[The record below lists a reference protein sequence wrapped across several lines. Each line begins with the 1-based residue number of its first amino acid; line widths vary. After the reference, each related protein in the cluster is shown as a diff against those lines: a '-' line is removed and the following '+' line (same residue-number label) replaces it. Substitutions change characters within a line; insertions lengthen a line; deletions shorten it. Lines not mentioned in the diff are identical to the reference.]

1 MRSQSSH
8 AGSFPVA
15 DFSRAGSDHSPEL
28 GADARPGRPIGAILA
43 RGRGPASKGGF
54 EEMPTPL
61 LEEVFKVQGVPEH
74 NFVVPSHANR
84 LKVALRT
91 PGRGVVIEGPSGIG
105 KSTAVI
111 TTLEDLGI
119 YDQVQLLSARVLSD
133 VEYIQ
138 NLPELGDFGTV
149 VIDDFHR
156 LPVDDQNRIAD
167 LLKVLADTES
177 RTRKL
182 VIIGINQAGVNLI
195 SFAPDLANRIDR
207 VRFESEP
214 DSKIHELI
222 EKGEKALNIKIAAAE
237 NIVSG
242 AQGSFYLAQLLC
254 HEICTQHGVLERQ
267 EELVEVP
274 TLYSSARRQV
284 MEKQR
289 TRFGPAIKAFAR
301 GTRFR
306 TYGRANYYH
315 ILRWLADS
323 SDWSIDLAE
332 EMNRHPNQK
341 FSVKQVVDKGH
352 LARLCSQTDIA
363 AILVYNED
371 AKSLSVEDPHV
382 MYYLKNLDWPE
393 FVRDIGFTN
402 VDAQVPYDIAL
413 SFAGEDRDY
422 AEQLHVHLE
431 EYELAVFYDKAEE
444 SRILAGDV
452 EAILGPIYEKD
463 CRYVVVVLGER
474 YGVKRWTLFEASKY
488 QDRIEKGEVIPI
500 WSTKIPPSAFDQM
513 RNRGGMTFDPG
524 GDLVAQAAEAA
535 SKIAQKLGES

>member
-1 MRSQSSH
+1 
-8 AGSFPVA
+8 
-15 DFSRAGSDHSPEL
+15 
-28 GADARPGRPIGAILA
+28 
-43 RGRGPASKGGF
+43 
-54 EEMPTPL
+54 MPPPL
-61 LEEVFKVQGVPEH
+61 LEEVFKTQGIPEH

-84 LKVALRT
+84 LTVSLRT
-91 PGRGVVIEGPSGIG
+91 PGRGVIIEGPSGIG

-111 TTLEDLGI
+111 TTLKALGI
-119 YDQVQLLSARVLSD
+119 YDRVQVLSARVMSD

-138 NLPELGDFGTV
+138 LLPELDDFGAV

-156 LPVDDQNRIAD
+156 LPIDDQNRIAD

-177 RTRKL
+177 TTRKL
-182 VIIGINQAGVNLI
+182 VIVGINQAGVNLI
-195 SFAPDLANRIDR
+195 NFAPDLANRIDR
-207 VRFESEP
+207 IRFESEP

-222 EKGEKALNIKIAAAE
+222 TKGQEALNITIEAAE
-237 NIVSG
+237 NVVSG

-254 HEICTQHGVLERQ
+254 HEICTQQGILEAQ
-267 EELVEVP
+267 SESTKVS

-284 MEKQR
+284 MERQR
-289 TRFGPAIKAFAR
+289 TRFGPAIKSFAR

-323 SDWSIDLAE
+323 SDWSIDLNE

-352 LARLCSQTDIA
+352 LERLCAMADIA
-363 AILVYNED
+363 AILVYNPD

-382 MYYLKNLDWPE
+382 MYYLKNLDWAE

-413 SFAGEDRDY
+413 SFAGEDRTY
-422 AEQLHVHLE
+422 AEKLHVHLE

-452 EAILGPIYEKD
+452 EAILGPIYEND
-463 CRYVVVVLGER
+463 CRYVVVILGER
-474 YGVKRWTLFEASKY
+474 YGIKRWTLFEASKY
-488 QDRIEKGEVIPI
+488 KDRIEKGEVIPI
-500 WSTKIPPSAFDQM
+500 WSSKIPPSAFDSM
-513 RNRGGMTFDPG
+513 RNRGGMTFDPD
-524 GDLVAQAAEAA
+524 GDLEAQAAEAA
-535 SKIAQKLGES
+535 AVIAQKLGEN

>member
-1 MRSQSSH
+1 M
-8 AGSFPVA
+8 
-15 DFSRAGSDHSPEL
+15 
-28 GADARPGRPIGAILA
+28 
-43 RGRGPASKGGF
+43 
-54 EEMPTPL
+54 
-61 LEEVFKVQGVPEH
+61 
-74 NFVVPSHANR
+74 
-84 LKVALRT
+84 
-91 PGRGVVIEGPSGIG
+91 
-105 KSTAVI
+105 I

-119 YDQVQLLSARVLSD
+119 YDKVQVLSARVLSD

-138 NLPELGDFGTV
+138 SLPDLGDFLTV

-156 LPVDDQNRIAD
+156 LPVHDQNRIAD
-167 LLKVLADTES
+167 LLKVLANTES

-182 VIIGINQAGVNLI
+182 VIVGINQAGVNLI
-195 SFAPDLANRIDR
+195 NFAPDLANRIDR
-207 VRFESEP
+207 IRFESEP

-222 EKGEKALNIKIAAAE
+222 EKGEAALNIKIAAAE
-237 NIVSG
+237 RGLRSPR
-242 AQGSFYLAQLLC
+242 QLLPSPAPMPRNL
-254 HEICTQHGVLERQ
+254 HPAWGSGEAGR
-267 EELVEVP
+267 
-274 TLYSSARRQV
+274 ARPSTNAV
-284 MEKQR
+284 FVGATTGDGEAKSC
-289 TRFGPAIKAFAR
+289 FGLWIKAFAR

-315 ILRWLADS
+315 ILRWLAES

-402 VDAQVPYDIAL
+402 IDVQVPYDIAL

-452 EAILGPIYEKD
+452 EAILGPSTRKD
-463 CRYVVVVLGER
+463 CRYVVAVLGER

-488 QDRIEKGEVIPI
+488 SDRIEKGEVIPI
-500 WSTKIPPSAFDQM
+500 WSNKIPPSAFDEM
-513 RNRGGMTFDPG
+513 RKRGGM
-524 GDLVAQAAEAA
+524 V
-535 SKIAQKLGES
+535 